1 MKLLFRSC
9 FSGLICAGILHV
21 LALFDIVLFNDL
33 PLLILAPILFLGCGI
48 AIFRAMKR
56 HPEGLELT
64 TLLLPRR
71 RRLSYFTMI
80 AYGFIF
86 ALITSMG
93 RGDVDHIFGDVLI
106 AKDAA
111 FFYSL
116 FLCFFSVAL
125 LLFEEFSIE
134 DSGKQKCERHLVQ

>member
-1 MKLLFRSC
+1 MKLLHISC
-9 FSGLICAGILHV
+9 VYGVVCAGILHV
-21 LALFDIVLFNDL
+21 LALCDIVLGNDF
-33 PLLILAPILFLGCGI
+33 PLQILAPLLFLNVGI
-48 AIFRAMKR
+48 AIFRGIKR

-93 RGDVDHIFGDVLI
+93 RGDVDHVFGDVLI

-116 FLCFFSVAL
+116 LLCFFSVAL
-125 LLFEEFSIE
+125 LLLDEFSIK
-134 DSGKQKCERHLVQ
+134 DNCKH

>member
-1 MKLLFRSC
+1 
-9 FSGLICAGILHV
+9 
-21 LALFDIVLFNDL
+21 
-33 PLLILAPILFLGCGI
+33 
-48 AIFRAMKR
+48 
-56 HPEGLELT
+56 
-64 TLLLPRR
+64 
-71 RRLSYFTMI
+71 MI

-86 ALITSMG
+86 ALITGMG
-93 RGDVDHIFGDVLI
+93 RGDVDHVFGDVLI

>member
-1 MKLLFRSC
+1 MMKLLYISC
-9 FSGLICAGILHV
+9 VYGVVCAGILHV
-21 LALFDIVLFNDL
+21 LALFDIVLGNDL
-33 PLLILAPILFLGCGI
+33 PLQILAPLLFLNVGI
-48 AIFRAMKR
+48 AIFRGIKR

-93 RGDVDHIFGDVLI
+93 RGDVDHVFGDVLI

-111 FFYSL
+111 LFYSL
-116 FLCFFSVAL
+116 LLCFFSAAL
-125 LLFEEFSIE
+125 LLHDEFSIE
-134 DSGKQKCERHLVQ
+134 DNGKH